1 MSLRI
6 AVIGAGIAGVTSAY
20 ELSAE
25 GHQVTVFERRGS
37 VAAEGSFA
45 NAGLVVPGLV
55 LAWTPPRAPRLT
67 DGQALAWQWQRWR
80 AGRNKNAGPAHQ
92 NLLQLALHSSARLQ
106 QLRRRVQL
114 DYEHTEGQLVLL
126 RGPAELA
133 AIQPG
138 LALLQAAG
146 VVHHQLD
153 ADQCR
158 TVEPGLNPDAELY
171 GGIRLAQAEIG
182 NCRQFAHLLRLEAQ
196 RLGTQFRFHTTVRS
210 VQPGRPVRLTHEYTP
225 PVERSE
231 AASRLTDA
239 GDTEPAPLGIQQEAF
254 DAVIVCA
261 ALDSVDLLAPL
272 GLKLPLTAV
281 HGHAITA
288 PLRQLEA
295 YPDLGPRAGVFDH
308 QQQIA
313 ISRIGQRVRVAG
325 VAEVGGRTDQF
336 KPASLNALHQVLHQW
351 FPGSI
356 QNGQAQ
362 HWKAVL
368 AQLPDGLPVL
378 GASGLPGLWLNLA
391 QGGSHSQAAI
401 NWTLAC
407 GAAHVLAA
415 QVTGRPS
422 AVDVSGLDIS
432 RLA

>member
-6 AVIGAGIAGVTSAY
+6 AIIGAGIAGVTSAY
-20 ELSAE
+20 ELSAD

-45 NAGLVVPGLV
+45 NAGLLVPGLV
-55 LAWTPPRAPRLT
+55 LAWVPPRPPRPS
-67 DGQALAWQWQRWR
+67 DGRAIGWQWQRWR
-80 AGRNKNAGPAHQ
+80 AGSDKNAAPGHA
-92 NLLQLALHSSARLQ
+92 NLLQLALHSSDCLQ

-114 DYEHTEGQLVLL
+114 DYEYAEGQLVLL
-126 RGPAELA
+126 RSPAELS

-138 LALLQAAG
+138 LAMLQAAG

-153 ADQCR
+153 TDQCR
-158 TVEPGLNPDAELY
+158 AVEPGLNPEAALH
-171 GGIRLAQAEIG
+171 GGIRLAQAEVG

-196 RLGTQFRFHTTVRS
+196 RLGAQFRFHTTVRS
-210 VQPGRPVRLTHEYTP
+210 VQPGRTVRLAHEYTP
-225 PVERSE
+225 PPEQTGTT
-231 AASRLTDA
+231 SRLADA
-239 GDTEPAPLGIQQEAF
+239 GDTEPAPLGIQQDDF
-254 DAVIVCA
+254 DAVIICA
-261 ALDSVDLLAPL
+261 AMDSVALLEPL

-313 ISRIGQRVRVAG
+313 ISRIGQRVRVSG
-325 VAEVGGRTDQF
+325 IAEVGGSTDLF
-336 KPASLNALHQVLHQW
+336 KPASLNSLYQVLHQW
-351 FPGSI
+351 FPGAI

-368 AQLPDGLPVL
+368 AQLPDGLPLL
-378 GASGLPGLWLNLA
+378 GSSGLPGIWLNLA

-415 QVTGRPS
+415 QVAGRPS
-422 AVDVSGLDIS
+422 AVDITGLGIS